1 MHICKKKNGVTFL
14 SVIIFFICQKLFPAN
29 MVQFINR
36 KVFKMSNDSHSTYF
50 KQRMEELTKANE
62 QKRLAQ
68 LQQRYKTTPD
78 YTNMSLRDELKTR
91 LELQEMDELQ
101 KKYGQQQTSLTT
113 PKPAYWETASEG
125 QKVLENVLSS
135 ENTNE
140 NNFSNTNI
148 GDYIKSAMIGG
159 RNIVNDYFDVNPLKL
174 TDKYKHAYINCHAA
188 QNGKG
193 GADIAKFLSSAKEF
207 YDVTFGNNTQDAS
220 DADNYANRIGRVLGT
235 KYPKGNCNEL
245 VGKYIKKQW

>member
-1 MHICKKKNGVTFL
+1 
-14 SVIIFFICQKLFPAN
+14 
-29 MVQFINR
+29 
-36 KVFKMSNDSHSTYF
+36 MSNNSKLTPFQQY
-50 KQRMEELTKANE
+50 MEELTKAQE

-68 LQQRYKTTPD
+68 LQQKYTTSPD
-78 YTNMSLRDELKTR
+78 YSKMSLRDELKTR
-91 LELQEMDELQ
+91 FDLQEMNDLQ
-101 KKYGQQQTSLTT
+101 KKYDQRKTSLTT
-113 PKPAYWETASEG
+113 PKPTYWETASKG

-135 ENTNE
+135 ENTAE

-148 GDYIKSAMIGG
+148 GNYIKSAVIGG
-159 RNIVNDYFDVNPLKL
+159 RNIVNDYLSVNPLKL

-193 GADIAKFLSSAKEF
+193 GADIAKLLSSAKEF

>member
-1 MHICKKKNGVTFL
+1 
-14 SVIIFFICQKLFPAN
+14 

-36 KVFKMSNDSHSTYF
+36 KAFQMSNDSHSTYF

-68 LQQRYKTTPD
+68 LQQQYITPPD

-245 VGKYIKKQW
+245 VEKYIKKQW